1 MVHGNSAARLARVA
15 WQVGPG
21 GLRCACCAPA
31 PGAPRRAERR
41 AAKRRDKRRARKAV
55 RAEVEAYLDDS
66 ALARL

>member
-1 MVHGNSAARLARVA
+1 MVYGNSAARLARRA

-21 GLRCACCAPA
+21 GIRCACCAPA

-41 AAKRRDKRRARKAV
+41 AAKRRDTLAARAQV
-55 RAEVEAYLDDS
+55 RAEVEAYLDDA